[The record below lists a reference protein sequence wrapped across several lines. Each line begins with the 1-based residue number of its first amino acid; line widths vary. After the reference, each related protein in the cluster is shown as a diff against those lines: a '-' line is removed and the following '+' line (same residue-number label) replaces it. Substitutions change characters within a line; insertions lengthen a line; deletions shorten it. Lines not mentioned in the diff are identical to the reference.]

1 MALGIDI
8 DQTTKKTANQTLVT
22 PTAPQLPPS
31 LPPPLSSSNDHHSSI
46 DYITFLV
53 NRTDTIIAD
62 KNAILSSNTDLCRI
76 VSETTPINGY
86 YSITGINTVDFEG
99 IVKFIETKFIKFDDI
114 DDALHK
120 LDGAKRFH
128 CSTLVRKCVTEIDQ
142 RLTATN
148 VLKVFRLAR
157 YYVVSAT
164 PSKKS
169 IDSKTPEECLESLLY
184 NVFQFIDAEADIVL
198 QRDEILELSFSEI
211 EMILRRDCLMTSETV
226 LFNLIA
232 NWSRVECQRRQL
244 DLTSENRRRVLGSL
258 CYIPRY
264 LRMTAK
270 EFDATLQRIDILDPE
285 EVQLIHA
292 AFKGKGNGG
301 VATGGTVQ
309 LSQSNQCWTSE
320 QKEMLAN
327 FRKIRP
333 KYPRMPVHLSDRSN
347 PKNYSRK
354 MRKHEKT
361 FDEESNNSCLYWFCG
376 CYAFICD

>member
-8 DQTTKKTANQTLVT
+8 DQTSTKQTTNQTLIT
-22 PTAPQLPPS
+22 PTAPQLPP
-31 LPPPLSSSNDHHSSI
+31 PPSAALNSEHHSSI
-46 DYITFLV
+46 DYITFLI
-53 NRTDTIIAD
+53 NRTDKIIAD
-62 KNAILSSNTDLCRI
+62 RNAILSSNTDLCRI
-76 VSETTPINGY
+76 INETTPMNGGY
-86 YSITGINTVDFEG
+86 YSITGINASDFEG
-99 IVKFIETKFIKFDDI
+99 IIKFIETKHIKFDDI
-114 DDALHK
+114 DDALRK

-142 RLTATN
+142 RLTAIN

-157 YYVVSAT
+157 YYVVSVT

-184 NVFQFIDAEADIVL
+184 NVFQFIDMEADIVL

-211 EMILRRDCLMTSETV
+211 EMILRRDSLMTTEIV
-226 LFNLIA
+226 VFNLIA

-264 LRMTAK
+264 LRMTLK
-270 EFDATLQRIDILDPE
+270 EFNASFQRVDMLDPE
-285 EVQLIHA
+285 EVQLIQA
-292 AFKGKGNGG
+292 AFKGMP
-301 VATGGTVQ
+301 VTAQ
-309 LSQSNQCWTSE
+309 QSYTSE

-361 FDEESNNSCLYWFCG
+361 FDEDSNNSCLYWFCG

>member
-8 DQTTKKTANQTLVT
+8 ESSKPTNPTLIT
-22 PTAPQLPPS
+22 PTAPQLPPPP
-31 LPPPLSSSNDHHSSI
+31 LPPSNEYSSM

-62 KNAILSSNTDLCRI
+62 KNAILSSSTDLSRI
-76 VSETTPINGY
+76 VSETTPVNGY
-86 YSITGINTVDFEG
+86 YSITGINAPDFEG

-114 DDALHK
+114 DDALRK
-120 LDGAKRFH
+120 LEGAKRFH
-128 CSTLVRKCVTEIDQ
+128 CSTLVRKCVAEIDQ
-142 RLTATN
+142 RLTTAN

-164 PSKKS
+164 PSKKP

-184 NVFQFIDAEADIVL
+184 NVFQFIDMEADIVL

-211 EMILRRDCLMTSETV
+211 ELILRRDCLMTTEVV

-244 DLTSENRRRVLGSL
+244 DLTSETRRRVLGSL
-258 CYIPRY
+258 CYVPRY
-264 LRMTAK
+264 LRMTIK
-270 EFDATLQRIDILDPE
+270 EFDATLQRVDILDPE
-285 EVQLIHA
+285 EVSLIQA
-292 AFKGKGNGG
+292 AFKAKTASTPTHQGNY
-301 VATGGTVQ
+301 TT
-309 LSQSNQCWTSE
+309 E
-320 QKEMLAN
+320 QKEMMKS
-327 FRKIRP
+327 FRKVRP
-333 KYPRMPVHLSDRSN
+333 KFPRMPVHLSDRSS

-354 MRKHEKT
+354 MRKHEKS
-361 FDEESNNSCLYWFCG
+361 FEEETNSSCLYWFCG